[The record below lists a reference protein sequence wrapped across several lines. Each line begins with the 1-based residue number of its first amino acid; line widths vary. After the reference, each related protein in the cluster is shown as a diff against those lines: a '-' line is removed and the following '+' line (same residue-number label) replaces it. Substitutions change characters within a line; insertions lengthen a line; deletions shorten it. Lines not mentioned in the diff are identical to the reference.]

1 MGSRLSGAIGACGS
15 RKKTLMSKQ
24 PKGRE
29 NRFKRAL
36 ISIRRLFA
44 LSNSSSIGGQ
54 TSVGWFKG
62 PTRRLYSL
70 YIGGSVLF
78 TFTAFTVQGGYVIGI
93 ELRAMYYVVPAVIG
107 LAFGTLLARVHEL
120 SIQLGNA
127 AMTDSLT
134 GISNRRHFLAAL
146 EREAYLSKRHGYA
159 LSIAFLDVDKFKDIN
174 DTHGHSGGD
183 KVLQGLAAFATAQ
196 CRAGDLVAR
205 WGGDEFVIL
214 LPHTDE
220 SGARVIAE
228 RLLGAIRSARF
239 AAPDLRVTS
248 SIGIASRHSD
258 DTSINAL
265 IRRADSA
272 MYRAKRMGS
281 NRIETP
287 PLGGADPANA
297 LT

>member
-1 MGSRLSGAIGACGS
+1 M
-15 RKKTLMSKQ
+15 
-24 PKGRE
+24 
-29 NRFKRAL
+29 
-36 ISIRRLFA
+36 
-44 LSNSSSIGGQ
+44 SIGGQ
-54 TSVGWFKG
+54 TSAGWFKG
-62 PTRRLYSL
+62 AARRLYFL
-70 YIGGSVLF
+70 YIGCAVLF
-78 TFTAFTVQGGYVIGI
+78 TFIAFTVQGGYVIGI
-93 ELRAMYYVVPAVIG
+93 ELRPVYYVVPAVIG
-107 LAFGTLLARVHEL
+107 LVFGTLLARVHEL
-120 SIQLGNA
+120 SIQLANA
-127 AMTDSLT
+127 AMTDALT
-134 GISNRRHFLAAL
+134 GIANRRHFLAAL

-183 KVLQGLAAFATAQ
+183 KVLQRLAAFATAQ

-220 SGARVIAE
+220 NGARAIAE

-239 AAPDLRVTS
+239 AAPNLRFTS

-265 IRRADSA
+265 IKRADSA
-272 MYRAKRMGS
+272 MYQAKRMGS

-287 PLGGADPANA
+287 PPGGADPAKA
-297 LT
+297 VT